1 MNLKKV
7 INASGRMSILG
18 VSTMSEYVLEGLA
31 EGGRYYFEME
41 KLVQESGQQVAK
53 YVHTEHA
60 LITNSASAAISLA
73 VAGVISKDNRYLVEH
88 LYEDASLQREIL
100 IMKGHQVDYGA
111 PVDVMIQ
118 VGGGKPKGV
127 GYANGC
133 SIDQID
139 LAVSENTAAILFV
152 QSHHCVQKNMPS
164 LKEVSEWARQ
174 KNLPLIVDAAAE
186 EDIAG
191 FGEIADL
198 VIFSGSKAIQG
209 PTSGILAGK
218 AELIKYATLHMKGVG
233 RAMKVGKEAIFGL
246 LHALE
251 QFVTEQSDVSL
262 QLADLEKLK
271 QLNKW
276 SGVKITIEVDE
287 SGREIYRGRVHVG
300 AEAPLD
306 ASTLVDQLKDGNPAI
321 YTRDYHANEGH
332 FDIDPRPL
340 FPGEMDIIVQEI
352 SHLIGGGQDG

>member
-1 MNLKKV
+1 MRKV

-18 VSTMSEYVLEGLA
+18 VSTISDYVLDGMA
-31 EGGRYYFEME
+31 NGGKHYFEME
-41 KLVQESGQQVAK
+41 ALVQESGKQVAK

-88 LYEDASLQREIL
+88 LYEESMPQREIL

-111 PVDVMIQ
+111 PVDVMIHL
-118 VGGGKPKGV
+118 GGGRPKGV
-127 GYANGC
+127 GFANGC
-133 SIDQID
+133 SIDQINQ
-139 LAVSENTAAILFV
+139 AVSENTAAILFV

-164 LKEVSEWARQ
+164 LQEVSEWARQ
-174 KNLPLIVDAAAE
+174 KKIPLIVDAAAE

-191 FGEIADL
+191 YGELADMI
-198 VIFSGSKAIQG
+198 IFSGSKAIKG

-218 AELIKYATLHMKGVG
+218 TELITYATYHMKGIG

-251 QFVTEQSDVSL
+251 QFVNEETDISL
-262 QLADLEKLK
+262 QLAELDKLK
-271 QLNKW
+271 KLEEVN
-276 SGVKITIEVDE
+276 GVKITIQADE
-287 SGREIYRGRVHVG
+287 AGREIYRGRVHIE
-300 AEAPLD
+300 AEAPMD
-306 ASTLVDQLKDGNPAI
+306 ASTLVNQLKDGNPAI

-340 FPGEMDIIVQEI
+340 LPGDMDIIVQEI
-352 SHLIGGGQDG
+352 SSLIGG

>member
-1 MNLKKV
+1 MLNLKKV

-18 VSTMSEYVLEGLA
+18 VSTMSDYVLEGIA
-31 EGGRYYFEME
+31 RGGRHYFKME
-41 KLVQESGQQVAK
+41 ELVQESGQQVAK

-73 VAGVISKDNRYLVEH
+73 VAGVISKDDRYLVEH
-88 LYEDASLQREIL
+88 LYEDAFLQREIL

-111 PVDVMIQ
+111 PVDVMIH
-118 VGGGKPKGV
+118 VGGGKPKGI

-139 LAVSENTAAILFV
+139 QSVSENTAAILFV

-164 LKEVSEWARQ
+164 LQEVSEWARQ

-186 EDIAG
+186 EDITG
-191 FGEIADL
+191 YGELADL

-218 AELIKYATLHMKGVG
+218 TELIKYATLHMKGIG

-251 QFVTEQSDVSL
+251 QFVTEKTDVSH
-262 QLADLEKLK
+262 QLADLDKLK
-271 QLNKW
+271 QLNEW
-276 SGVKITIEVDE
+276 SGIKITIEADE
-287 SGREIYRGRVHVG
+287 AGREIYRGRVHIG

-306 ASTLVDQLKDGNPAI
+306 ASTLVNQLKDGIPAI

-340 FPGEMDIIVQEI
+340 LPGDMDIIVQKI
-352 SHLIGGGQDG
+352 SNLIGGG